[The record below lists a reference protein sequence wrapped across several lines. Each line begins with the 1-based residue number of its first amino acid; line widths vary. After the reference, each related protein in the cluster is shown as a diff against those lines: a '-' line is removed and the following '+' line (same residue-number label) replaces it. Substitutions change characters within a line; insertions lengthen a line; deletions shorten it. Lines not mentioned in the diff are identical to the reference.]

1 MRKGKRKVKLKGKRT
16 VEEENKKCDCTYEV
30 QVFFLD
36 ICLKLLT
43 WNDGGVIKLRG
54 AADINVCLY

>member
-1 MRKGKRKVKLKGKRT
+1 MRKGKRKVELKGKRT
-16 VEEENKKCDCTYEV
+16 GEDENKKCDCTYKF
-30 QVFFLD
+30 QVFFLQ
-36 ICLKLLT
+36 ISLKLLT